1 MSLELEL
8 VGKYGVTGPYLPS
21 QTQSMHSVYW
31 SIIQHKEDREKEEE
45 IAAQEAQDDAAQQ
58 EMEND
63 LMMQNEMDAEIDM
76 AMNEAA
82 EVQ

>member
-1 MSLELEL
+1 
-8 VGKYGVTGPYLPS
+8 
-21 QTQSMHSVYW
+21 MHSVYC

-76 AMNEAA
+76 ALNDAA
-82 EVQ
+82 EIANWKEPVNTVFFF